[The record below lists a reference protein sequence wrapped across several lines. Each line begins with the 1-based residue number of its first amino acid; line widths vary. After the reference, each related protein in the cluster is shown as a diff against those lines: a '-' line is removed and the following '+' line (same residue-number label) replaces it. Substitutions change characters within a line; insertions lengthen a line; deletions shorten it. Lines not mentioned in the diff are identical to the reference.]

1 MELRYSIVF
10 ILLFTGCAGLK
21 SMYQIDPLDQRP
33 RLRWNY
39 MEKEYSYAGAEEKL
53 RYNYMENRY
62 EFSK

>member
-1 MELRYSIVF
+1 MNIKLFIF
-10 ILLFTGCAGLK
+10 ILLFTGCAGIPGK
-21 SMYQIDPLDQRP
+21 YIRDTAPQ
-33 RLRWNY
+33 LRWNY

>member
-1 MELRYSIVF
+1 MDIKPLIF
-10 ILLFTGCAGLK
+10 ILLFSGCAELK
-21 SMYQIDPLDQRP
+21 SMYQMDTPTRP
-33 RLRWNY
+33 QLRWNY